1 MLPAL
6 RALLEPKRYVGL
18 SCSGRRSYV
27 TLEGIDS
34 NARGVTMKIQRRG
47 FRAFY
52 SQRTRPQLPTPS
64 RHKFFPPTL
73 RDTRVVGIRA
83 CEFCL
88 LCGVLELQSR
98 LDAFHQR
105 ATLMRARNERSLASA
120 PGHLGHT
127 ATLDNNS
134 CGITF
139 FDTNHETY
147 QYARPHLSHTRS

>member
-1 MLPAL
+1 
-6 RALLEPKRYVGL
+6 
-18 SCSGRRSYV
+18 
-27 TLEGIDS
+27 
-34 NARGVTMKIQRRG
+34 MKIQRRG

-88 LCGVLELQSR
+88 LSGSLELHSR
-98 LDAFHQR
+98 LYALHHR
-105 ATLMRARNERSLASA
+105 ATLLRARNERYLTGA

-127 ATLDNNS
+127 ATLDNNG
-134 CGITF
+134 CG
-139 FDTNHETY
+139 
-147 QYARPHLSHTRS
+147 